1 VSVAA
6 IIPAGGQGSRI
17 GGTLPKQFLD
27 LGDGSVMLSR
37 SIEAIASC
45 GEVDEIV
52 VALPPAA
59 SLDWRPESPSV
70 GVRVVVATG
79 GARRQDSVRN
89 ALACVSPHADLIVVH
104 DAARPFASADLFSRT
119 IRAAREHG
127 AAIAALPASDTV
139 KQTEGG
145 AGGRVISAT
154 LRRETIYLAQTPQA
168 FRREI
173 LEAGF
178 ERGGDVLATDDAALV
193 ERAGYPVYVVEGE
206 AGNIKV
212 TTPTDLDNAR
222 ARVRAALPTPDLLRI
237 GTGYDLHQLVEGRP
251 LVLAGVRIPFDR
263 GLKGHSDADIVCHAV
278 TDAVLGAAALG
289 DIGQL
294 FPDTAAAWKDADS
307 LVLLERAMTLV
318 TAAGYRIVNA
328 DATIVAERPKLLPYV
343 KQMRANLARV
353 LGVSEEA
360 VSVKGKTN
368 EQLDATGR
376 GEAMACHAIAL
387 LARQSPI

>member
-1 VSVAA
+1 MSVAA
-6 IIPAGGQGSRI
+6 IVPAGGQGTRV
-17 GGTLPKQFLD
+17 GETLPKQFLD
-27 LGDGSVMLSR
+27 LGDGTIMLAR
-37 SIEAIASC
+37 TIEAIVGC

-52 VALPPAA
+52 VAIP
-59 SLDWRPESPSV
+59 SPV
-70 GVRVVVATG
+70 GYGEEADKSAPRVRISMVTG

-89 ALACVSPHADLIVVH
+89 AFARVSPDADLIVIH

-119 IRAAREHG
+119 IRAARDHG
-127 AAIAALPASDTV
+127 AAIAALPSTDTV
-139 KQTEGG
+139 KQTD
-145 AGGRVISAT
+145 GRGERRIITAT
-154 LRRETIYLAQTPQA
+154 LPRETIYLAQTPQA

-178 ERGGDVLATDDAALV
+178 RLEDRATATDEAALV
-193 ERAGYPVYVVEGE
+193 ERAGFPVSIVEGE
-206 AGNIKV
+206 SGNIKV
-212 TTPTDLDNAR
+212 TTADDLATAR
-222 ARVRAALPTPDLLRI
+222 ARVRGESSGADLMRV

-251 LVLAGVRIPFDR
+251 LILAGVHVPFAC
-263 GLKGHSDADIVCHAV
+263 GLHGHSDADIVCHAI

-307 LVLLERAMTLV
+307 LELLDRAMAIV
-318 TAAGYRIVNA
+318 RGAGHRVVNV
-328 DATIVAERPKLLPYV
+328 DATIIAQRPKLLPYV
-343 KQMRANLARV
+343 AQMRANLARV
-353 LGVSEEA
+353 LGVSAGA

-387 LARQSPI
+387 LTKA